1 MPNFSPSSSC
11 SNIPPLVNE
20 DDLKEFLEDC
30 GTILELALPRKKGT
44 NEIKV
49 RQAKHTHSAVVECL
63 QIQAMAGYYEAWA
76 RAGIVCVSV

>member
-1 MPNFSPSSSC
+1 MCSIVGLTPALSPCSPC
-11 SNIPPLVNE
+11 SNIPQLVNE

-49 RQAKHTHSAVVECL
+49 RQPKRDTV
-63 QIQAMAGYYEAWA
+63 Q
-76 RAGIVCVSV
+76 

>member
-1 MPNFSPSSSC
+1 
-11 SNIPPLVNE
+11 VNE

-49 RQAKHTHSAVVECL
+49 RQPKRDTV
-63 QIQAMAGYYEAWA
+63 Q
-76 RAGIVCVSV
+76 